1 MKNISLILNIV
12 LLVAVS
18 VLFYLQFS
26 GKGPTDE
33 SSSTETFGDL
43 KIAYINSDS
52 VLKNYEYLKAS
63 AEILEA
69 KKKKVEQDYVNRA
82 QSLQNEIAAYQRNVN
97 NLTIG
102 QVRAVEED
110 LGKKQQNLQLYEQ
123 SITQDLMNDQNK
135 LNKELYD
142 RVTAFLKKYGQ
153 GKGLQVVLKLDPSSD
168 VLYGGE
174 ALDITKDVIAGLNE
188 AYQAEKTG
196 VTKADS
202 TAIRKWGDNFFLSQA
217 LRDQGLI
224 FFIFAHSRWQIP
236 LQRNLR

>member
-12 LLVAVS
+12 LLVAVG

-26 GKGPTDE
+26 GKGSTGGSA
-33 SSSTETFGDL
+33 SSATFGDL
-43 KIAYINSDS
+43 KVAYINSDS
-52 VLKNYEYLKAS
+52 ILKNYEYLKAS

-153 GKGLQVVLKLDPSSD
+153 ERGLQVVLKLDPSSD

-174 ALDITKDVIAGLNE
+174 ALDITKDVLAGLNE
-188 AYQAEKTG
+188 AYQAEKSG
-196 VTKADS
+196 GAKADS
-202 TAIRKWGDNFFLSQA
+202 TATKN
-217 LRDQGLI
+217 
-224 FFIFAHSRWQIP
+224 
-236 LQRNLR
+236 